1 LVEIS
6 RQIEEKEG
14 VCETPADYLKVEKDY
29 WNYVENQV
37 EPKVRV

>member
-6 RQIEEKEG
+6 RQLGEKDG
-14 VCETPADYLKVEKDY
+14 ACETPADYWKVEKDY

-37 EPKVRV
+37 EPIVRV